1 MRFAGE
7 IVRSSIILIMGCVVI
22 GAGVLVLFSG

>member
-1 MRFAGE
+1 MRIAGE
-7 IVRSSIILIMGCVVI
+7 VVRSGIILMMGCVVI